1 MNPNL
6 IAALADQSI
15 RDCLDQAARRRAY
28 PPGPGRQLASH
39 PRGRTQMRRRIGITL
54 VETGLRLLATTPAV
68 PGE

>member
-6 IAALADQSI
+6 IAALADQRI
-15 RDCLDQAARRRAY
+15 RDSLDQAARRYAC
-28 PPGPGRQLASH
+28 PPGPARQPASH
-39 PRGRTQMRRRIGITL
+39 PRGRTQLRHRIGITL